1 LTVLVGDATS
11 TFRVEA
17 DVSWDG
23 AGVGL
28 SYGSSSSGA
37 VFEEFTGDF
46 RGGKG
51 EGDADFDRLPNG
63 GAKVGCRFSKRD
75 KPDALGDGAGV
86 GFSASR
92 GASVGVLVVRE
103 SDVDND
109 EPGSLTAG
117 WLEVPL

>member
-1 LTVLVGDATS
+1 LTVLVGDVTS

-37 VFEEFTGDF
+37 VFEVFTGDF

-51 EGDADFDRLPNG
+51 DGDADFDRFPNC

-75 KPDALGDGAGV
+75 KPAALGDGAGV
-86 GFSASR
+86 GR
-92 GASVGVLVVRE
+92 GASVGVLVVRDADVERDE
-103 SDVDND
+103 SDSPT
-109 EPGSLTAG
+109 PGS
-117 WLEVPL
+117 LEVPLYRRV